1 LYGEIHFACQ
11 IAQNK
16 FCGTNTARNK
26 FHGTGVTSM
35 KYLLGID
42 QGTTQTT
49 AVVVNEMG
57 EMIRKNS
64 SQLPAQFPQAGWVEQ
79 EPNDIVRTVKEACAP
94 LLDKYEI
101 AAVGFDNQGETFVV
115 WDASTGEA
123 VTPAIVW
130 QDTRGQSVCEAL
142 APSVDA
148 DLLRAKTGLL
158 LDSYFSA
165 PKLKWVFEHYPEIRK
180 KAHEGKLKF
189 GTTETW
195 VIWKLSGGKLHVT
208 DPSTASRTLLFDM
221 NKFDWDADLL
231 KLFDVPRSMLPE
243 VKPSA
248 GYIGDVDF
256 GNGKPLPLHALLVD
270 QQAALFGQACFN
282 AGEMKCSFGTGSF
295 LLMNIGDKPKLSN
308 NGLLTTV
315 GWNFNGHTA
324 YAFDGGIF
332 VTGSAVQWLRDNLK
346 FIPDSASSHAAA
358 QQSKDFGV
366 VVVPALQGLAA
377 PHWRTDV
384 QGAMFGLNRSTTSD
398 DIVRATLDGIAC
410 RVYEVVTAMSQDL
423 GQKPPHLK
431 VYGGPSG
438 NPYLMQVIADLLDLE
453 VRVSAA
459 LEATAIGIA
468 NLAGVSALGNTF
480 EALAK
485 NWKSETTYQ
494 PRMTKEERGKKL
506 AQWSKAI
513 EAVKK
518 FHE

>member
-1 LYGEIHFACQ
+1 
-11 IAQNK
+11 
-16 FCGTNTARNK
+16 
-26 FHGTGVTSM
+26 M

-49 AVVVNEMG
+49 AVIVDEFG
-57 EMIRKNS
+57 GMIEKHS
-64 SQLPAQFPQAGWVEQ
+64 AQLPARFPQAGWVEQ
-79 EPNDIVRTVKEACAP
+79 EPEDIVRTVREACAP
-94 LLDKYEI
+94 LISKYKI
-101 AAVGFDNQGETFVV
+101 SAVGFDNQGETFVV
-115 WDASTGEA
+115 WDAETGEA

-130 QDTRGQSVCEAL
+130 QDTRGQSVCDSL
-142 APSVDA
+142 ASNVD
-148 DLLRAKTGLL
+148 LNWLRQTTGLL

-165 PKLKWVFEHYPEIRK
+165 PKLKWVFDNNPEIRK
-180 KAHEGKLKF
+180 RAHEGKLKF

-221 NKFDWDADLL
+221 NKFQWDEKLL
-231 KLFDVPRSMLPE
+231 QLFDVPASMLPE

-256 GNGKPLPLHALLVD
+256 TGQGRALPLHALLVD
-270 QQAALFGQACFN
+270 QQAALFGQACFK

-315 GWNFNGHTA
+315 GWNFNGQTA

-346 FIPDSASSHAAA
+346 FIPDSAASHDAANN
-358 QQSKDFGV
+358 SKDAGV
-366 VVVPALQGLAA
+366 VVIPALQGLAA

-410 RVYEVVTAMSQDL
+410 RVYEVVTAMSQDA
-423 GQKPPHLK
+423 GTPPPHLK
-431 VYGGPSG
+431 VDGGPAG
-438 NPYLMQVIADLLDLE
+438 NPYLMQMIADLLNLE
-453 VRVSAA
+453 VRVSASV
-459 LEATAIGIA
+459 EATAIGIA
-468 NLAGVSALGNTF
+468 NLAGVSVLGTSF
-480 EALAK
+480 EQLA
-485 NWKSETTYQ
+485 NGWKAEKVYM
-494 PRMTKEERGKKL
+494 PKMTKEERGRKL
-506 AQWSKAI
+506 EKWNKALD
-513 EAVKK
+513 AVKK

>member
-1 LYGEIHFACQ
+1 M
-11 IAQNK
+11 
-16 FCGTNTARNK
+16 
-26 FHGTGVTSM
+26 S
-35 KYLLGID
+35 YLLGID

-49 AVVVNEMG
+49 AVIVDERG
-57 EMIRKNS
+57 EMIEKNS
-64 SQLPAQFPQAGWVEQ
+64 AQLPARFSQPGWVEQ
-79 EPNDIVRTVKEACAP
+79 DPRDIVRTVKEACTP
-94 LLDKYEI
+94 LLEKYDI

-115 WDASTGEA
+115 WDADTGEA

-130 QDTRGQSVCEAL
+130 QDTRGESVCKSL
-142 APSVDA
+142 ASRVD
-148 DLLRAKTGLL
+148 LERLRRTTGLL

-165 PKLKWVFEHYPEIRK
+165 PKLKWVFENHPDLRQR
-180 KAHEGKLKF
+180 AHAGELKF

-195 VIWKLSGGKLHVT
+195 TLWSLTNGRLHVT

-221 NKFDWDADLL
+221 NKFEWDDELL
-231 KLFDVPRSMLPE
+231 ALFDVPRPMLPE
-243 VKPSA
+243 VRPSA
-248 GYIGDVDF
+248 GHVGDIDF
-256 GNGKPLPLHALLVD
+256 GNGKHLPLHALLVD
-270 QQAALFGQACFN
+270 QQAALFGQACFK

-346 FIPDSASSHAAA
+346 AIPDSPSSHEAAKRSA
-358 QQSKDFGV
+358 DAGV

-384 QGAMFGLNRSTTSD
+384 RGAMFGLNRSTTSD

-410 RVYEVVTAMSQDL
+410 RVYEVVTAMSQDA
-423 GQKPPHLK
+423 GQTPPHLK
-431 VYGGPSG
+431 VDGGPSG
-438 NPYLMQVIADLLDLE
+438 NPYLMQMIADLLELE

-468 NLAGVSALGNTF
+468 NLAGVSALGTTF
-480 EALAK
+480 DSLAE
-485 NWKSETTYQ
+485 NWKAETVYV
-494 PRMTKEERGKKL
+494 PKMKKEERGKKL
-506 AQWSKAI
+506 EQWKKAL
-513 EAVKK
+513 EAVKV
-518 FHE
+518 FHQ

>member
-1 LYGEIHFACQ
+1 
-11 IAQNK
+11 
-16 FCGTNTARNK
+16 
-26 FHGTGVTSM
+26 M

-49 AVVVNEMG
+49 AVVLDERGQVVD
-57 EMIRKNS
+57 KQS
-64 SQLPAQFPQAGWVEQ
+64 AQLPARFPQAGWVEQ
-79 EPNDIVRTVKEACAP
+79 DPLDIVRTVKEACAP
-94 LLDKYEI
+94 LLDKYNI

-115 WDASTGEA
+115 WDKDTGQP

-130 QDTRGQSVCEAL
+130 QDTRGESVCKEL
-142 APSVDA
+142 ASRVDPNR
-148 DLLRAKTGLL
+148 LRQKTGLL

-165 PKLKWVFEHYPEIRK
+165 PKLKWIFEHDHDLRK
-180 KAHEGKLKF
+180 KAYEGKLKF

-195 VIWKLSGGKLHVT
+195 TIWFLTKGRLHMT

-221 NKFDWDADLL
+221 NRFEWDDDLL
-231 KLFDVPRSMLPE
+231 DLFDVPRGMLPE

-256 GNGKPLPLHALLVD
+256 GNGKLLPLHAMLVD

-295 LLMNIGDKPKLSN
+295 LLMNIGDAPRLSN

-332 VTGSAVQWLRDNLK
+332 VTGSAVQWLRDNLHL
-346 FIPDSASSHAAA
+346 IPDSAASADAAK
-358 QQSKDFGV
+358 QSKDLDV

-384 QGAMFGLNRSTTSD
+384 RGAMFGLNRSTSAA

-410 RVYEVVTAMSQDL
+410 RVYEVVTAMSQDA
-423 GQKPPHLK
+423 GQSPPHLK
-431 VYGGPSG
+431 VDGGPSG
-438 NPYLMQVIADLLDLE
+438 NPYLMQMIADLLNLE
-453 VRVSAA
+453 VRVSASI
-459 LEATAIGIA
+459 EATAIGIA
-468 NLAGVSALGNTF
+468 NLAGVSALGTSLDS
-480 EALAK
+480 LAS
-485 NWKSETTYQ
+485 NWK
-494 PRMTKEERGKKL
+494 
-506 AQWSKAI
+506 A
-513 EAVKK
+513 EAVYTPNMNEIKRERKLGQWKK
-518 FHE
+518 ALNAVRAFHG

>member
-1 LYGEIHFACQ
+1 
-11 IAQNK
+11 
-16 FCGTNTARNK
+16 
-26 FHGTGVTSM
+26 M

-49 AVVVNEMG
+49 AVIVNELG
-57 EMIRKNS
+57 EMMEKNS
-64 SQLPAQFPQAGWVEQ
+64 AQLPARFPQAGWVEQ
-79 EPNDIVRTVKEACAP
+79 EPADIVRTVKEACAP

-101 AAVGFDNQGETFVV
+101 SAVGFDNQGETFVV
-115 WDASTGEA
+115 WNKDTGEP

-130 QDTRGQSVCEAL
+130 QDTRGQSVCEEL
-142 APSVDA
+142 APNVDA
-148 DLLRAKTGLL
+148 VSLRAKTGLL

-165 PKLKWVFEHYPEIRK
+165 PKLKWVFENYPDIRK
-180 KAHEGKLKF
+180 QAYEGKLKF

-195 VIWKLSGGKLHVT
+195 AIWSLTKGKLHIT

-221 NKFDWDADLL
+221 IKFEWDDELL

-248 GYIGDVDF
+248 GHVGDVDF

-270 QQAALFGQACFN
+270 QQAALFGQACFS

-346 FIPDSASSHAAA
+346 LIPDSASSHDAAGR
-358 QQSKDFGV
+358 STDGGV

-384 QGAMFGLNRSTTSD
+384 RGAMFGLNRSTSSD

-410 RVYEVVTAMSQDL
+410 RVYEVVMAMSQDL
-423 GQKPPHLK
+423 GQRPPHLK
-431 VYGGPSG
+431 VDGGPSG
-438 NPYLMQVIADLLDLE
+438 NPYLMQMIADLLDLE

-468 NLAGVSALGNTF
+468 NLAGVSALGVSF
-480 EALAK
+480 DDLSK
-485 NWKSETTYQ
+485 NWKSEKTYT
-494 PRMTKEERGKKL
+494 PKISAADRENKL
-506 AQWSKAI
+506 AQWNKALD
-513 EAVKK
+513 AVKI
-518 FHE
+518 FHN

>member
-1 LYGEIHFACQ
+1 
-11 IAQNK
+11 
-16 FCGTNTARNK
+16 
-26 FHGTGVTSM
+26 M

-49 AVVVNEMG
+49 AVIVNEFG
-57 EMIRKNS
+57 EMIEKNS
-64 SQLPAQFPQAGWVEQ
+64 SQLPARFPQAGWVEQ
-79 EPNDIVRTVKEACAP
+79 EPADIAHTVKEACAP

-101 AAVGFDNQGETFVV
+101 SAVGFDNQGETFIV
-115 WDASTGEA
+115 WDKDSGEA

-130 QDTRGQSVCEAL
+130 QDTRGQSVCDAL
-142 APSVDA
+142 ASSLDLS
-148 DLLRAKTGLL
+148 LLRQTTGLL

-165 PKLKWVFEHYPEIRK
+165 PKVKWVFENNPEIRK
-180 KAHEGKLKF
+180 QAHAGKLLF

-195 VIWKLSGGKLHVT
+195 VIWKLTNGKLHVT

-221 NKFDWDADLL
+221 NTFEWDDDLL

-256 GNGKPLPLHALLVD
+256 GNGKPLPLHAMLVD
-270 QQAALFGQACFN
+270 QQAALFGQACFK

-295 LLMNIGDKPKLSN
+295 LLMNIGDKPRLSN

-315 GWNFNGHTA
+315 GWKFGEHTT

-332 VTGSAVQWLRDNLK
+332 VTGSAVHWLRDNLK
-346 FIPDSASSHAAA
+346 AIPDSPSSNEAAKR
-358 QQSKDFGV
+358 STDLGV

-384 QGAMFGLNRSTTSD
+384 RGAMFGLNRSTTSD

-410 RVYEVVTAMSQDL
+410 RVYEVVMAMSEDL

-431 VYGGPSG
+431 VDGGPSG
-438 NPYLMQVIADLLDLE
+438 NPYLMQMIADLLDIE

-468 NLAGVSALGNTF
+468 NLAGVSALGTSF
-480 EALAK
+480 EDLSK
-485 NWKSETTYQ
+485 NWKAETSYL
-494 PRMTKEERGKKL
+494 PKMTNEERERKL
-506 AQWSKAI
+506 EQWGRAV
-513 EAVKK
+513 EAVKG
-518 FHE
+518 FHSNSAGRVA

>member
-1 LYGEIHFACQ
+1 
-11 IAQNK
+11 
-16 FCGTNTARNK
+16 
-26 FHGTGVTSM
+26 M

-49 AVVVNEMG
+49 AVIVNEMG
-57 EMIRKNS
+57 EMLEKNS
-64 SQLPAQFPQAGWVEQ
+64 AQLPAHFPQAGWVEQ

-94 LLDKYEI
+94 LLEKYEI
-101 AAVGFDNQGETFVV
+101 DAVGFDNQGETFIV
-115 WDASTGEA
+115 WDTETGEA

-130 QDTRGQSVCEAL
+130 QDTRGQSVCDAL
-142 APSVDA
+142 ASSVDPN
-148 DLLRAKTGLL
+148 LLRQKTGLL

-165 PKLKWVFEHYPEIRK
+165 PKLKWVFENNPDIRK

-195 VIWKLSGGKLHVT
+195 VIWKLSGGKLHIT

-221 NKFDWDADLL
+221 NTFQWDDDLL
-231 KLFDVPRSMLPE
+231 KLFDMPRSMLPE
-243 VKPSA
+243 IKPSA
-248 GYIGDVDF
+248 GHIGDVDF

-346 FIPDSASSHAAA
+346 FIPDSASSHNAA
-358 QQSKDFGV
+358 QNSKDMGV
-366 VVVPALQGLAA
+366 VVIPALQGLAA

-423 GQKPPHLK
+423 GQRPPHLK
-431 VYGGPSG
+431 VDGGPSG
-438 NPYLMQVIADLLDLE
+438 NPYLMQMIADLLDIE

-468 NLAGVSALGNTF
+468 NLAGMSALGTSFN
-480 EALAK
+480 ELAQ
-485 NWKSETTYQ
+485 NWKSETSYKPQ
-494 PRMTKEERGKKL
+494 MKKAEREKKL
-506 AQWSKAI
+506 AQWNRALD
-513 EAVKK
+513 AVKI
-518 FHE
+518 FHK

>member
-1 LYGEIHFACQ
+1 
-11 IAQNK
+11 
-16 FCGTNTARNK
+16 
-26 FHGTGVTSM
+26 M
-35 KYLLGID
+35 KYLLGVD

-49 AVVVNEMG
+49 AVIVNERG
-57 EMIRKNS
+57 EMVERNS
-64 SQLPAQFPQAGWVEQ
+64 SQLPARFPQAGWVEQ

-101 AAVGFDNQGETFVV
+101 EAVGFDNQGETFIV
-115 WDASTGEA
+115 WDKDSGDA

-130 QDTRGQSVCEAL
+130 QDTRGQSVCDAL
-142 APSVDA
+142 GSSLDL
-148 DLLRAKTGLL
+148 DLLRRKTGLL

-165 PKLKWVFEHYPEIRK
+165 PKLKWVFENYPDIRK
-180 KAHEGKLKF
+180 QAHEGKLLF

-195 VIWKLSGGKLHVT
+195 VIWKLTNGKLHVT

-221 NKFDWDADLL
+221 NRFEWDEYLL

-248 GYIGDVDF
+248 GFVGDVDF
-256 GNGKPLPLHALLVD
+256 GNGKPLSLHAMLVD
-270 QQAALFGQACFN
+270 QQAALFGQACFK

-295 LLMNIGDKPKLSN
+295 LLMNIGDKPRLSN

-315 GWNFNGHTA
+315 GWKFGEHTT

-346 FIPDSASSHAAA
+346 AVPDSPSSFEAAKRSA
-358 QQSKDFGV
+358 DLGV

-384 QGAMFGLNRSTTSD
+384 RGAMFGLNRSTTSD

-410 RVYEVVTAMSQDL
+410 RVYEVVMAMSEDL

-431 VYGGPSG
+431 VDGGPSG
-438 NPYLMQVIADLLDLE
+438 NPYLMQMIADLLDIE

-468 NLAGVSALGNTF
+468 NLAGVSALGTSF
-480 EALAK
+480 EELAN
-485 NWKSETTYQ
+485 NWKAETVYLPT
-494 PRMTKEERGKKL
+494 MEEEERRKKL
-506 AQWSKAI
+506 EQWGRAV
-513 EAVKK
+513 EAVVQYTGKQGNR
-518 FHE
+518 

>member
-1 LYGEIHFACQ
+1 MNF
-11 IAQNK
+11 
-16 FCGTNTARNK
+16 
-26 FHGTGVTSM
+26 
-35 KYLLGID
+35 LLGID

-49 AVVVNEMG
+49 AVIVNELG
-57 EMIRKNS
+57 EMIEKNS
-64 SQLPAQFPQAGWVEQ
+64 AQLPARFPQAGWVEQ
-79 EPNDIVRTVKEACAP
+79 EPGDIVRTVKEACAP
-94 LLDKYEI
+94 LLSKYEI
-101 AAVGFDNQGETFVV
+101 SAVGFDNQGETFVV
-115 WDASTGEA
+115 WDAETGNA

-130 QDTRGQSVCEAL
+130 QDTRGQSVCDSL
-142 APSVDA
+142 ASSVD
-148 DLLRAKTGLL
+148 LNWLRQTTGLL

-165 PKLKWVFEHYPEIRK
+165 PKLKWVFENNPEIRK

-221 NKFDWDADLL
+221 NNFQWDEKLL
-231 KLFDVPRSMLPE
+231 QIFDVPKSMLPQ

-248 GYIGDVDF
+248 GHIADVDF
-256 GNGKPLPLHALLVD
+256 GDGKPLPLHALLVD
-270 QQAALFGQACFN
+270 QQAALFGQACFK

-346 FIPDSASSHAAA
+346 FIPDSASSNEAAKN
-358 QQSKDFGV
+358 SKDAGV

-410 RVYEVVTAMSQDL
+410 RVYEVVTAMTQDA
-423 GQKPPHLK
+423 GTPPPHLK
-431 VYGGPSG
+431 VDGGPAG
-438 NPYLMQVIADLLDLE
+438 NPYLMQTIADLLNLE
-453 VRVSAA
+453 VRVSASV
-459 LEATAIGIA
+459 EATAIGIA
-468 NLAGVSALGNTF
+468 NLAGVSALGTSF
-480 EALAK
+480 EQLA
-485 NWKSETTYQ
+485 NGWKAEKVYL

-506 AQWSKAI
+506 ERWDKALD
-513 EAVKK
+513 AVKK

>member
-1 LYGEIHFACQ
+1 
-11 IAQNK
+11 
-16 FCGTNTARNK
+16 
-26 FHGTGVTSM
+26 M

-49 AVVVNEMG
+49 AVIVNELGDMV
-57 EMIRKNS
+57 EKNS
-64 SQLPAQFPQAGWVEQ
+64 AQLPARFPQAGWVEQ
-79 EPNDIVRTVKEACAP
+79 EPADIIRTVKEACAP

-101 AAVGFDNQGETFVV
+101 SAVGFDNQGETFVV
-115 WDASTGEA
+115 WDKDTGEP

-130 QDTRGQSVCEAL
+130 QDTRGQSVCEEL
-142 APSVDA
+142 APNVDT
-148 DLLRAKTGLL
+148 DSLRAKTGLL

-165 PKLKWVFEHYPEIRK
+165 PKLKWVFENYPDICK
-180 KAHEGKLKF
+180 QAHEGKLKF

-195 VIWKLSGGKLHVT
+195 VIWSLTKGKLHIT

-221 NKFDWDADLL
+221 NKFEWDDDLL

-248 GYIGDVDF
+248 GNIGDVDF

-270 QQAALFGQACFN
+270 QQAALFGQACFK

-295 LLMNIGDKPKLSN
+295 LLMNIGDKSKLSN

-315 GWNFNGHTA
+315 GWNFDGRTA

-346 FIPDSASSHAAA
+346 LIPDSASSHAAA
-358 QQSKDFGV
+358 GRSTDGGV

-384 QGAMFGLNRSTTSD
+384 RGAMFGLNRSTSSD

-410 RVYEVVTAMSQDL
+410 RVYEVVMAMSQDL
-423 GQKPPHLK
+423 GQSPPHLK
-431 VYGGPSG
+431 VDGGPSG
-438 NPYLMQVIADLLDLE
+438 NPYLMQMIADLLNLE

-468 NLAGVSALGNTF
+468 NLAGVSALGTTF
-480 EALAK
+480 DELSK
-485 NWKSETTYQ
+485 NWKSETAYQ
-494 PRMTKEERGKKL
+494 PKMSVADRENKL
-506 AQWSKAI
+506 AQWNKALH
-513 EAVKK
+513 AVKA
-518 FHE
+518 FHD

>member
-1 LYGEIHFACQ
+1 
-11 IAQNK
+11 
-16 FCGTNTARNK
+16 
-26 FHGTGVTSM
+26 M

-49 AVVVNEMG
+49 AVIVNEFG
-57 EMIRKNS
+57 EMIEKNS
-64 SQLPAQFPQAGWVEQ
+64 SQLPARFPQAGWVEQ
-79 EPNDIVRTVKEACAP
+79 EPADIVRTVKEACAP
-94 LLDKYEI
+94 LLNKYDI
-101 AAVGFDNQGETFVV
+101 AAVGFDNQGETFIL
-115 WDASTGEA
+115 WDKDTGEP

-130 QDTRGQSVCEAL
+130 QDTRGQSVCDTL
-142 APSVDA
+142 ASRVDVN
-148 DLLRAKTGLL
+148 LLRQKTGLL

-165 PKLKWVFEHYPEIRK
+165 PKLKWIFENYPEIRQQ
-180 KAHEGKLKF
+180 AHDGKLLF

-195 VIWKLSGGKLHVT
+195 VIWKLTHGKLHVT

-221 NKFDWDADLL
+221 NRFAWDDEQLA
-231 KLFDVPRSMLPE
+231 LFDVPRSMLAE

-256 GNGKPLPLHALLVD
+256 GNGKPLPLHAMLVD

-295 LLMNIGDKPKLSN
+295 LLMNIGDKPRLSN

-315 GWNFNGHTA
+315 GWNFDGHTA

-346 FIPDSASSHAAA
+346 VIPDAASSNEAAKR
-358 QQSKDFGV
+358 STDVGV

-384 QGAMFGLNRSTTSD
+384 RGAMFGLNRSTTSD

-410 RVYEVVTAMSQDL
+410 RVHEVVTAMSQDA
-423 GQKPPHLK
+423 GQKPSHLK
-431 VYGGPSG
+431 VDGGPSG
-438 NPYLMQVIADLLDLE
+438 NPYLMQMIANLLNLE

-468 NLAGVSALGNTF
+468 NLAGVSALGTSF
-480 EALAK
+480 EELAN
-485 NWKSETTYQ
+485 NWKAEKVYSPKMKAEDREQRLTQ
-494 PRMTKEERGKKL
+494 WKKAL
-506 AQWSKAI
+506 
-513 EAVKK
+513 EAVKTY
-518 FHE
+518 HS

>member
-1 LYGEIHFACQ
+1 
-11 IAQNK
+11 
-16 FCGTNTARNK
+16 
-26 FHGTGVTSM
+26 M

-49 AVVVNEMG
+49 AVIVNENG
-57 EMIRKNS
+57 EMIEKNS
-64 SQLPAQFPQAGWVEQ
+64 AQLPARFPQAGWVEQ
-79 EPNDIVRTVKEACAP
+79 DPADIVRTVKEACAP

-101 AAVGFDNQGETFVV
+101 SAVGFDNQGETFVV
-115 WDASTGEA
+115 WDKDTGEP

-130 QDTRGQSVCEAL
+130 QDTRGESVCKAL
-142 APSVDA
+142 VSNVDPE
-148 DLLRAKTGLL
+148 LLRHKTGLL

-165 PKLKWVFEHYPEIRK
+165 PKLKWVFENYPDIRK
-180 KAHEGKLKF
+180 QAHEGKLKF

-195 VIWKLSGGKLHVT
+195 VIWSLTKGRLHIT

-221 NKFDWDADLL
+221 NKFEWDEDLL

-308 NGLLTTV
+308 HGLLTTV

-346 FIPDSASSHAAA
+346 VIPDSASSSDAANR
-358 QQSKDFGV
+358 STDSGV

-384 QGAMFGLNRSTTSD
+384 RGAMFGLNRSTSSD

-410 RVYEVVTAMSQDL
+410 RVFEVVTAMSQDL
-423 GQKPPHLK
+423 GQQPPHLK
-431 VYGGPSG
+431 VDGGPSG
-438 NPYLMQVIADLLDLE
+438 NPYLMQMIADLLNLE

-468 NLAGVSALGNTF
+468 NLAGVSALGTSF
-480 EALAK
+480 DELSA
-485 NWKSETTYQ
+485 NWKSETSYS
-494 PRMTKEERGKKL
+494 PKMSEEERGRKL
-506 AQWSKAI
+506 AQWGKAV
-513 EAVKK
+513 EAVKR
-518 FHE
+518 FHA

>member
-1 LYGEIHFACQ
+1 
-11 IAQNK
+11 
-16 FCGTNTARNK
+16 
-26 FHGTGVTSM
+26 M

-49 AVVVNEMG
+49 AVIVNELG
-57 EMIRKNS
+57 EMMEKNS
-64 SQLPAQFPQAGWVEQ
+64 AQLPARFPQAGWVEQ
-79 EPNDIVRTVKEACAP
+79 EPADIVRTVKEACAP
-94 LLDKYEI
+94 LLDKYDI
-101 AAVGFDNQGETFVV
+101 SAVGFDNQGETFIV
-115 WDASTGEA
+115 WDKSTGQP

-130 QDTRGQSVCEAL
+130 QDTRGESVCKSIA
-142 APSVDA
+142 SHVDPN
-148 DLLRAKTGLL
+148 LLRLKTGLL

-165 PKLKWVFEHYPEIRK
+165 PKLKWVFENYPELREQ
-180 KAHEGKLKF
+180 AHDGKLLF

-195 VIWKLSGGKLHVT
+195 VIWILTQGRLHVT

-221 NKFDWDADLL
+221 NKFEWDDELL
-231 KLFDVPRSMLPE
+231 KLFDVPRSILPE

-270 QQAALFGQACFN
+270 QQAALFGQACFK

-315 GWNFNGHTA
+315 GWNFEGHTA

-346 FIPDSASSHAAA
+346 LIPDSAASNEAANK
-358 QQSKDFGV
+358 STDSGV

-384 QGAMFGLNRSTTSD
+384 RGAMFGLNRSTSSD

-423 GQKPPHLK
+423 GQTPPHLK
-431 VYGGPSG
+431 VDGGPSG
-438 NPYLMQVIADLLDLE
+438 NPYLMQMIADLLNLE

-468 NLAGVSALGNTF
+468 NLAGVSALGTSF
-480 EALAK
+480 ESLSS
-485 NWKSETTYQ
+485 NWKSEKVYM
-494 PRMTKEERGKKL
+494 PRIKKEERGKKL
-506 AQWSKAI
+506 EQWNRAVD
-513 EAVKK
+513 AVKG
-518 FHE
+518 FHG